1 MPPDHVSADELREIL
16 GVSKPTF
23 YRSYAALMCP
33 PVSKTSYGRGVRV
46 YYDPSARERAR
57 WVRDCRARGLSLTQ
71 IAELVARGKAP
82 ACSAPDSE

>member
-1 MPPDHVSADELREIL
+1 MPPDHVTADELREIL

-57 WVRDCRARGLSLTQ
+57 WVRDCRTRGLSLTQ
-71 IAELVARGKAP
+71 IADLVTRGKAP

>member
-57 WVRDCRARGLSLTQ
+57 WVRDCRVRGLSLTQ

>member
-1 MPPDHVSADELREIL
+1 MPPDHVTADELREIL

-57 WVRDCRARGLSLTQ
+57 WVRDCRTRGLSLTQ
-71 IAELVARGKAP
+71 IADLVARGKAP
-82 ACSAPDSE
+82 TCSAPDSE